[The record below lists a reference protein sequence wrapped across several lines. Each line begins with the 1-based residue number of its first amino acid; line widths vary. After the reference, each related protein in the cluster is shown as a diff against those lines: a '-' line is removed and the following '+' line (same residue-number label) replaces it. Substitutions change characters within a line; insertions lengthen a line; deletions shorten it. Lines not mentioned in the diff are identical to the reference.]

1 LSAPSTRHQARST
14 AAESPEG
21 WHGWDAYAKFYDWEN
36 ARTAGRRD
44 VRFWQ
49 RFVIQQGGRLLELG
63 AGTGRVTIPLAR
75 AGVTIVGVDRSAKM
89 LDYARRRLRRM
100 RSAHRAALVRA
111 DIRALPHAD
120 GAFDI
125 VIAPYGILQ
134 SLLRDR
140 DLSATLDAVG
150 RVLAPGG
157 WFGFEL
163 VPDVPNWREY
173 ENRVTLH
180 GRRGTRGPVVTLTE
194 SVRQDRA
201 RGLTTCHHAYTE
213 GWGRA
218 RRTHRFT
225 VSFRTLPV
233 RSMTRRLE
241 RRGFSVEALL
251 GGYDGRPFDERA
263 DAWIVLARAPGRGA
277 AAGSPRPRRRPA
289 CGPRSPSP

>member
-1 LSAPSTRHQARST
+1 VSATKTRRQTFGT
-14 AAESPEG
+14 AAGTPEG

-44 VRFWQ
+44 VRFWE
-49 RFVIQQGGRLLELG
+49 RFVTQQGGRVLELG
-63 AGTGRVTIPLAR
+63 AGTGRVTVPLAR
-75 AGVTIVGVDRSAKM
+75 AGVTIVGVDRSANM
-89 LDYARRRLRRM
+89 LDYARRRLRRL
-100 RSAHRAALVRA
+100 RSPHRAALVRA

-134 SLLRDR
+134 SLLHDR

-180 GRRGTRGPVVTLTE
+180 GRRGTRGPVVTLIE

-201 RGLTTCHHAYTE
+201 RGLTIFDHAYTE
-213 GWGRA
+213 GWGRT
-218 RRTHRFT
+218 RQTHRFT

-233 RSMTRRLE
+233 KAMTRRLE
-241 RRGFSVEALL
+241 RRGFGVEALL

-263 DAWIVLARAPGRGA
+263 DAWIVLARAPGGRPGA
-277 AAGSPRPRRRPA
+277 SRWAPVGARRVTPRA
-289 CGPRSPSP
+289 T